1 MKRSKNQ
8 VIFSIFSIWVLVS
21 YFWLRKQVQNE
32 STLRDRKEE
41 KRKVINEVMEAQ
53 FKKYQA
59 KLKKTTVLS

>member
-59 KLKKTTVLS
+59 K